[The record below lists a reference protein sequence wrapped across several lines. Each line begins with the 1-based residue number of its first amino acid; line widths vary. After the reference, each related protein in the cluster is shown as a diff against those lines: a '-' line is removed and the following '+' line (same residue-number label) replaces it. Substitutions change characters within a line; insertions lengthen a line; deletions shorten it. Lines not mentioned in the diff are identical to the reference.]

1 MDALIFNLLIY
12 IYKIC
17 QMHVIAV
24 PKLRHS
30 TLFEVEMSTVVVSL
44 DGKVLLYRA
53 SLWYKTRLFLGC
65 WSLN

>member
-1 MDALIFNLLIY
+1 
-12 IYKIC
+12 
-17 QMHVIAV
+17 MHVIAV

-30 TLFEVEMSTVVVSL
+30 TLFEAEMSTVVVSL